1 MVLFLRGALSWLV
14 LTLAAW
20 GAAVFGF
27 IVAGFVAGPLVLNL
41 EGKSFELVALALGGG
56 GTVGFVQSLLLP
68 RRARLIWI
76 GVCILVA
83 GLAVATSEPSRSR
96 GNSLSFF
103 IEGGLAAFL
112 WITLVGG
119 FVFHLASSA
128 WATARNRRGAPIQ

>member
-1 MVLFLRGALSWLV
+1 VVLFLRGALSWLV

-20 GAAVFGF
+20 AAAVFGF
-27 IVAGFVAGPLVLNL
+27 IVAGFVAGVLSL
-41 EGKSFELVALALGGG
+41 EGKSFDLVALALGGG

-83 GLAVATSEPSRSR
+83 GLAVVTSEPSRSR

-112 WITLVGG
+112 WVTLVGG

-128 WATARNRRGAPIQ
+128 WARARNRRGAPIQ